1 MDLISILIIA
11 IGLSADSFA
20 VSVANGFG
28 KQNLKFKHNFLIALS
43 FAVFQALMPF
53 LGWMLGKG
61 FSDYIRAS
69 DHWVAFVLLAF
80 IGFKMIF
87 ENIKH
92 KEENTDSNSLNI
104 LTVLAQSL
112 ATSVDALIVG
122 ISFAF
127 IKLTILQ
134 TLLIIAAVTLVFSVS
149 GFCIGKKYG
158 KKFSKHAEIIGGII
172 LILLGT
178 KILIEHLFFS

>member
-1 MDLISILIIA
+1 MDFISILIIA

-43 FAVFQALMPF
+43 FAVFQSLMPF
-53 LGWMLGKG
+53 LGLLLGNG
-61 FSDYIRAS
+61 FSNYIKAA

-87 ENIKH
+87 ESIKH
-92 KEENTDSNSLNI
+92 KEETTNSNSLSV

-112 ATSVDALIVG
+112 ATSIDALIVG

-127 IKLTILQ
+127 IKVNIFQ
-134 TLLIIAAVTLVFSVS
+134 TLLIIGSVTLIFSVS

-172 LILLGT
+172 LILLGI